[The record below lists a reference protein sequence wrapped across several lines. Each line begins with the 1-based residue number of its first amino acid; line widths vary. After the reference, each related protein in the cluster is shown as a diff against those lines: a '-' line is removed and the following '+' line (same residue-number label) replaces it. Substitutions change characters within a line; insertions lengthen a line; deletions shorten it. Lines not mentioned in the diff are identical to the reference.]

1 MFQAPLQCHGRI
13 GTTAL
18 IAIPDQRCIGS
29 HDQMT
34 TLARLKIAIDLTANV
49 IRQGVKSR
57 FGKLGRPDEQGC
69 LMRIVVSYLE
79 TQQFATPHPGGEQQ
93 YYDQTEELGPKR

>member
-1 MFQAPLQCHGRI
+1 MFQSPLQRRGRI

-18 IAIPDQRCIGS
+18 KAIPDQRRIGS
-29 HDQMT
+29 HDQT
-34 TLARLKIAIDLTANV
+34 TTAARLKVAIDLAANV
-49 IRQGVKSR
+49 IRQREKSR
-57 FGKLGRPDEQGC
+57 FVKLGSPDEQGC

-79 TQQFATPHPGGEQQ
+79 TQQFASPHPGGEQQ